1 MPPEWTEGYGEGELD
16 GAVVEEEDC
25 PEELGGADGV
35 VGDFE
40 GIGDIAEP
48 GEEGAGDDGDED
60 DVDPLVA
67 GCETGYT
74 GS

>member
-1 MPPEWTEGYGEGELD
+1 M
-16 GAVVEEEDC
+16 
-25 PEELGGADGV
+25 

-40 GIGDIAEP
+40 GIGDIAER
-48 GEEGAGDDGDED
+48 GEEGAVDDRDED

-67 GCETGYT
+67 VCETGYT